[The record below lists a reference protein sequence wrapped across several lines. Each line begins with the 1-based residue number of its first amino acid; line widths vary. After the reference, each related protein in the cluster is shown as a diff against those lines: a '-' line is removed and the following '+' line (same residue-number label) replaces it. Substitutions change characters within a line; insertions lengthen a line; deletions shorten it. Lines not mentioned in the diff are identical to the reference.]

1 MIPYEVVSAMS
12 ISVINDKVALL
23 YFLLEGT
30 LYPIKY
36 GFFALE

>member
-23 YFLLEGT
+23 YFIFYLKA
-30 LYPIKY
+30 LYI
-36 GFFALE
+36 L